1 MHTGYAWAARRSAIS
16 DLGGLG
22 DIGIL
27 GSGDRHM
34 AYALLGQ
41 VDKSFPIG
49 ISKSYVNYWSRWQ
62 DRAERYV
69 QRKVGVV
76 NGTVNHYW
84 HGSKQHRRYQDRWK
98 ILVGDGYDPELDL
111 KYDIQGVLQLTDRNM
126 QLRDDV
132 IHYFNVRNEDS
143 IDL

>member
-41 VDKSFPIG
+41 VDKSFPVG
-49 ISKSYVNYWSRWQ
+49 ISKSYVNYWNRWQ
-62 DRAERYV
+62 DRAETYI

-76 NGTVNHYW
+76 SGTVNHYW

-98 ILVGDGYDPELDL
+98 ILVGDGYDPELDI
-111 KYDIQGVLQLTDRNM
+111 KYDFQGVLQLTGRNIR
-126 QLRDDV
+126 LRDDL
-132 IHYFNVRNEDS
+132 IQYFNVRNEDS